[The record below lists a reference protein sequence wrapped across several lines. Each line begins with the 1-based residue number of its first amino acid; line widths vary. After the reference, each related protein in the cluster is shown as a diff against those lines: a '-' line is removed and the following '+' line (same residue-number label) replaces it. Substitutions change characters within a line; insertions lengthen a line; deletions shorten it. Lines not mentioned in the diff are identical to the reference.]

1 MKIFGLI
8 GYPLTHSFSEAYF
21 TQKFQ
26 ALGLSDHVYRNFPI
40 SRIEDFPKLLVA
52 EEELGGLNVT
62 IPYKES
68 IIQYLDSLSA
78 EAERIGAVNTI
89 CFGSA
94 GLLGQ
99 NTDWIGF
106 KASLEPL
113 LSHWDK
119 TPSALILGTGGAAK
133 AVRFALTNLRIP
145 YVMISRNRT
154 SVGLTYDELTDD
166 LISRSLLIINTTPLG
181 AYPAIAEAPEISY
194 EAIGADHLLY
204 DLIYNPA
211 QSTFLKKG
219 EERGART
226 KNGLEMLQIQAD
238 ASWVLWQQN
247 QMGHTF

>member
-8 GYPLTHSFSEAYF
+8 GYPLTNSFSEEYF

-26 ALGLSDHVYRNFPI
+26 ALGLSDHVYRNFPL
-40 SRIEDFPKLLVA
+40 SRVEDFPKLLVT
-52 EEELGGLNVT
+52 EEEMSGLNVT

-68 IIQYLDSLSA
+68 IIPYLGSLSA
-78 EAERIGAVNTI
+78 EAEAIGAVNTI
-89 CFGSA
+89 SFGSA

-119 TPSALILGTGGAAK
+119 TPSALILGTGGASK
-133 AVRFALTNLRIP
+133 AVAYALTTLRIP

-154 SVGLTYDELTDD
+154 SLGLTYDELKDD
-166 LISRSLLIINTTPLG
+166 LVSRSLLIINTTPLG
-181 AYPAIAEAPEISY
+181 TYPMTGEAPEISY
-194 EAIGADHLLY
+194 DSIGAGHLLY
-204 DLIYNPA
+204 DLTYNPA
-211 QSTFLKKG
+211 QSTFLRKG
-219 EERGART
+219 QERGAGT
-226 KNGLEMLQIQAD
+226 KNGLEMLQIQAE